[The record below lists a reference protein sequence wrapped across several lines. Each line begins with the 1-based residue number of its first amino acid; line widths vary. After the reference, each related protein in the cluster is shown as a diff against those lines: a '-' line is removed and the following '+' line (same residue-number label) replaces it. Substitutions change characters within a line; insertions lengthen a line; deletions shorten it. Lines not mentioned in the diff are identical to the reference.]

1 MKKFQYEEG
10 VSYYLKRISD
20 IPLLS
25 PEEEKKLSK
34 KAKEGDKEAINK
46 LVKSNLRFVV
56 NIAKNYV
63 GYGVPFQELISA
75 GNIGLIEAAKRFDPD
90 RGVRFI
96 SYAVWWIKQSIFQT
110 IQTQKDTIRIP
121 QKTSNLSMKIDNVY
135 LSLKDYLGREPTY
148 EDIKKE
154 LEKENI
160 KVDEETIKNFLLIKR
175 HSVSLDTPVDTDEGT
190 LFIDFLSKHSTKDVE
205 KDILEEEIKR
215 EVEKLLKFL
224 TDRERFII
232 EQRFGLTG
240 EEPKTL
246 REIGQILGIS
256 RERVRQIE
264 IKALKKI
271 RALATKRHLK
281 DLLGMSNN

>member
-10 VSYYLKRISD
+10 VSYYLKRISN

-34 KAKEGDKEAINK
+34 KAKKGDKEAINK

-135 LSLKDYLGREPTY
+135 LTLKDYLGREPTY

-190 LFIDFLSKHSTKDVE
+190 LFIDFLSKHSTKDIE